1 MESSLELTD
10 PQGRRIL
17 LAGTEML
24 AGRSAECSL
33 HLADTRASRRHF
45 ILRSSPFGWQI
56 SDLGSSNGTFVNDC
70 RLQEGDHRV
79 LSPGDRIRA
88 GGAVF
93 VVQEA
98 RANAPPVRPPL
109 PRQAEDAKAPR
120 QVHTPGAP
128 DLSGHVPQPMRSP
141 RQAGL
146 PGSAQPVWRWV
157 ALGMGAAAV
166 VMLIASG
173 FAPWL
178 RLEARLKLPDLSAL
192 PGAANLPAGG
202 AAGEAIKL
210 LGGLAQQFF
219 GTPAPGDT
227 ALRLPTSVNLLQ
239 HTITGLDA
247 QGYGLMLIIAGL
259 LAALA
264 LAADLIFISAKNTA
278 FGVVYLLLG
287 LTPGLVLLASYFNFD
302 KAATRPML
310 WGLDLMTLLK
320 AASPFLD
327 LQVRPLVG
335 IYLVGAG
342 LTLLL
347 VTGVLRI
354 IAPSVRNSER
364 I

>member
-1 MESSLELTD
+1 MESPLELIGL
-10 PQGRRIL
+10 QGHRVP
-17 LAGTEML
+17 LAGKEML
-24 AGRSAECSL
+24 AGRSSECVIR
-33 HLADTRASRRHF
+33 LAGPLASRRHF

-56 SDLGSSNGTFVNDC
+56 SDLGSSNGTFVNEH
-70 RLQEGDHRV
+70 RLQEGDHHI

-88 GGAVF
+88 GAATF
-93 VVQEA
+93 VVQEVRPA
-98 RANAPPVRPPL
+98 RSPQPRQDRSEYKQAIADANAWRPA
-109 PRQAEDAKAPR
+109 RE
-120 QVHTPGAP
+120 PGAAKIAAP
-128 DLSGHVPQPMRSP
+128 
-141 RQAGL
+141 AI
-146 PGSAQPVWRWV
+146 PVWRWGQV
-157 ALGMGAAAV
+157 GVGVAAV
-166 VMLIASG
+166 IMLIASG

-192 PGAANLPAGG
+192 PGVANLPAGG

-219 GTPAPGDT
+219 GTPTPGGA
-227 ALRLPTSVNLLQ
+227 ALPLPTSVSLLQ

-264 LAADLIFISAKNTA
+264 LAADLIFISAKNAA

-287 LTPGLVLLASYFNFD
+287 LTPGLVLLVSYSGFD

-310 WGLDLMTLLK
+310 LGLDLMTLLK
-320 AASPFLD
+320 AVSPFLD

-335 IYLVGAG
+335 VYLVGAG

-347 VTGVLRI
+347 VAGVLRI
-354 IAPSVRNSER
+354 VAPSIRNSER
-364 I
+364 L